1 MCVRLYCDHPC
12 VSDELALCVRQVSV
26 YCNTDLGS
34 LMLDAAA
41 DNVCKEHVV
50 WYWTVVSRSEQRK
63 AASLLDRTATVRV
76 LTVGSV
82 IMENG
87 LYDEHFASDERFG
100 GVKYSKRSNG
110 RSSPSHSA
118 HGNLFRHSL
127 MKHSDDKRA
136 MKVRFYR
143 NGDRFFKGIVYAVS
157 AERFRTFES
166 LMAELTS
173 SPVCDK
179 NILPNGVRYIFTA
192 ENGHKIRTLDELEE
206 GESYVCAS
214 TDVFKHLDYTCMQG
228 PHWNVNNKA
237 RGSGPLLGHLQGPES
252 DFKDYVKPKL
262 VTVIRNGPK
271 PRKAVRVLLNKKT
284 AQSFDQVLAD
294 ITEAIKLDSGAVRKI
309 FTLDGRQV
317 STLRDF
323 FGEET
328 VYIAYGQEKL
338 CQDDFDLDDN
348 EVKLVSPYRPVQF
361 TERVTLRSPKTSR
374 PASKLSLSNR
384 SLNED
389 VLSKRS
395 PTGSKSPLS
404 SPRTGRKLR
413 AVSAPKYRNGNGESP
428 DESENGPAA
437 LRAKYDV
444 GRVIGEGNFAV
455 VKECMDRA
463 TRKMYALKNINKRRC
478 KGKEHIIENEVAI
491 LRRVNHPNIIL
502 LVEEFD
508 TKDSLYLVM
517 EYVKGGD
524 LFDDIALS
532 TKYTERD
539 ASSMINNLLHALKYL
554 HNLRIVHRDVK
565 PENLL
570 VIDHSDGSKSL
581 KLGDFG
587 LATYCEDQLFTVCGT
602 PTYVAPEILSE
613 VGYDFKV
620 DIWAAGVIL
629 YILLCGFPPF
639 ASPSNDQ
646 EELFDQIA
654 EGRYEFTSPYW
665 DDVSE
670 SAMELISDML
680 VVDPADRL
688 SAVDILGHPW
698 VTAETVKD
706 EELSVGENIRH
717 FSRRDKPSRSRAGIR
732 LVASTPLDHPSR
744 YFQGR
749 RAGLTVPSKQQTS
762 TEGEDEDEIF

>member
-1 MCVRLYCDHPC
+1 
-12 VSDELALCVRQVSV
+12 
-26 YCNTDLGS
+26 
-34 LMLDAAA
+34 
-41 DNVCKEHVV
+41 
-50 WYWTVVSRSEQRK
+50 
-63 AASLLDRTATVRV
+63 
-76 LTVGSV
+76 
-82 IMENG
+82 MENG
-87 LYDEHFASDERFG
+87 LYEEHFASDERFG
-100 GVKYSKRSNG
+100 GVKYSKRSGG
-110 RSSPSHSA
+110 RTSPSHSA

-127 MKHSDDKRA
+127 MKHTDDKRA
-136 MKVRFYR
+136 RKVRFYR

-179 NILPNGVRYIFTA
+179 NILPNGVRYIFSA
-192 ENGHKIRTLDELEE
+192 ENGHKIHSLDELEE

-214 TDVFKHLDYTCMQG
+214 TDVFKNLDYTCMQG

-237 RGSGPLLGHLQGPES
+237 RESGPLLGRLQGAES

-284 AQSFDQVLAD
+284 AHSFDQVLAD

-317 STLRDF
+317 SSLKDF
-323 FGEET
+323 FGDDS
-328 VYIAYGQEKL
+328 VFIAYGQEKL
-338 CQDDFDLDDN
+338 SQDDFDLDDN
-348 EVKLVSPYRPVQF
+348 EVKLVSPYKPIPF
-361 TERVTLRSPKTSR
+361 TERVTLRSAKTSR

-389 VLSKRS
+389 VMSKRS
-395 PTGSKSPLS
+395 PTGSKSPMS
-404 SPRTGRKLR
+404 SPRSGRKLR
-413 AVSAPKYRNGNGESP
+413 AVSAPKYRNSNGEMS

-437 LRAKYDV
+437 LRAKYDI

-455 VKECMDRA
+455 VKECQDRN
-463 TRKMYALKNINKRRC
+463 TRKKYALKKIDKQRC
-478 KGKEHIIENEVAI
+478 KGKEHIIENEVSI
-491 LRRVNHPNIIL
+491 LRQVDHPNIIL
-502 LVEEFD
+502 LIEEFD
-508 TKDSLYLVM
+508 TRDSLYLVM
-517 EYVKGGD
+517 EFVKGGD

-532 TKYTERD
+532 TKYTERT
-539 ASSMINNLLHALKYL
+539 ASNMINNLAQALKYL

-570 VIDHSDGSKSL
+570 IIDHADGSKSL

-613 VGYDFKV
+613 IGYDFKV
-620 DIWAAGVIL
+620 DVWAAGVIL

-639 ASPSNDQ
+639 ASPQNDQ
-646 EELFDQIA
+646 EELFDQIS

-665 DDVSE
+665 DEVSE
-670 SAMELISDML
+670 SAMDLISNML
-680 VVDPADRL
+680 VVDPADRM
-688 SAVDILGHPW
+688 SAVDVLGHPW

-706 EELSVGENIRH
+706 EELSVGENIRN

-749 RAGLTVPSKQQTS
+749 RAGLTVTKHQSN
-762 TEGEDEDEIF
+762 TEDDDEIF

>member
-1 MCVRLYCDHPC
+1 
-12 VSDELALCVRQVSV
+12 
-26 YCNTDLGS
+26 
-34 LMLDAAA
+34 
-41 DNVCKEHVV
+41 
-50 WYWTVVSRSEQRK
+50 
-63 AASLLDRTATVRV
+63 
-76 LTVGSV
+76 
-82 IMENG
+82 MENG

-508 TKDSLYLVM
+508 TNDSLYLVM

-749 RAGLTVPSKQQTS
+749 RAGLSVPSKQQTS

>member
-1 MCVRLYCDHPC
+1 M
-12 VSDELALCVRQVSV
+12 
-26 YCNTDLGS
+26 
-34 LMLDAAA
+34 
-41 DNVCKEHVV
+41 
-50 WYWTVVSRSEQRK
+50 SRSEQRT
-63 AASLLDRTATVRV
+63 AASLLDGTATVRV

-179 NILPNGVRYIFTA
+179 NILPNGVRYIFSA
-192 ENGHKIRTLDELEE
+192 ENGHKIRSLDELEE

-237 RGSGPLLGHLQGPES
+237 RESGPLIGRLQGPES

-317 STLRDF
+317 STLKDF

-348 EVKLVSPYRPVQF
+348 EVKLVSPYRPVPF

-413 AVSAPKYRNGNGESP
+413 AVSAPKYRNGNGELL

-478 KGKEHIIENEVAI
+478 KGKEHMIENEVAI

-539 ASSMINNLLHALKYL
+539 ASSMINNLVQALKYL

-620 DIWAAGVIL
+620 DVWAAGVIL

-680 VVDPADRL
+680 VVDPANRL
-688 SAVDILGHPW
+688 SAVDILEHPW

-706 EELSVGENIRH
+706 EELSVGENIRN

>member
-1 MCVRLYCDHPC
+1 
-12 VSDELALCVRQVSV
+12 
-26 YCNTDLGS
+26 
-34 LMLDAAA
+34 
-41 DNVCKEHVV
+41 
-50 WYWTVVSRSEQRK
+50 
-63 AASLLDRTATVRV
+63 
-76 LTVGSV
+76 
-82 IMENG
+82 MENG
-87 LYDEHFASDERFG
+87 MYDEHFASDERFS
-100 GVKYSKRSNG
+100 GVRYSKRSGG
-110 RSSPSHSA
+110 RTSPSNSA

-127 MKHSDDKRA
+127 MKQTEDKRA
-136 MKVRFYR
+136 RKVRFYR

-179 NILPNGVRYIFTA
+179 NILPNGVRYIFSA
-192 ENGHKIRTLDELEE
+192 EYGHKIRSMDELEE

-214 TDVFKHLDYTCMQG
+214 TDVFKSLDYTCMQG

-237 RGSGPLLGHLQGPES
+237 RENGPLLGRPQGAES
-252 DFKDYVKPKL
+252 EFKDYIKPKL

-284 AQSFDQVLAD
+284 AHSFNQVLAD
-294 ITEAIKLDSGAVRKI
+294 MTEAIKLDSGAVRKI
-309 FTLDGRQV
+309 FTLDGRQI
-317 STLRDF
+317 STLKDF
-323 FGEET
+323 FGEDS
-328 VYIAYGQEKL
+328 VFIAYGQEKL
-338 CQDDFDLDDN
+338 CQDDFDLDDS
-348 EVKLVSPYRPVQF
+348 EVKLVSPYKSTIF

-395 PTGSKSPLS
+395 PTGSRSPLS

-413 AVSAPKYRNGNGESP
+413 VVSAPKYRNSNGETP
-428 DESENGPAA
+428 GESENGPAV
-437 LRAKYDV
+437 LIAKYDV

-455 VKECMDRA
+455 VKECQDRG
-463 TRKMYALKNINKRRC
+463 TRKLYALKKIDKRSC
-478 KGKEHIIENEVAI
+478 KGKEHMIENEVSI
-491 LRRVNHPNIIL
+491 LRRVDHPNIIL
-502 LVEEFD
+502 LIEEFD

-524 LFDDIALS
+524 LFDDLALS
-532 TKYTERD
+532 TKYTERN
-539 ASSMINNLLHALKYL
+539 ASNMMNNLAQALKYL

-570 VIDHSDGSKSL
+570 IIDHADGSKSL

-639 ASPSNDQ
+639 ASPHDDQ

-670 SAMELISDML
+670 SAMELISYML
-680 VVDPADRL
+680 IVEPADRL
-688 SAVDILGHPW
+688 SAMDVLEHPW
-698 VTAETVKD
+698 VTAETVRD
-706 EELSVGENIRH
+706 EELSVGKNIRN

-749 RAGLTVPSKQQTS
+749 RAGLTIPRHQSA
-762 TEGEDEDEIF
+762 EEDEDEIF